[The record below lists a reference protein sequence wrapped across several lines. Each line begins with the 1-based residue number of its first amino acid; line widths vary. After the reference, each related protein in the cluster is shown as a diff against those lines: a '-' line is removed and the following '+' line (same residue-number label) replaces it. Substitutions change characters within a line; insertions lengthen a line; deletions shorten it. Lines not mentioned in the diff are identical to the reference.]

1 MCTRGRVLKRQLETT
16 NWEALVGVFKHGLR
30 TAATAV
36 MSTVCEPMIALGV
49 GKKDLLAI
57 AMGTGGVTKLY

>member
-16 NWEALVGVFKHGLR
+16 NWEALVGVFTGKHGLR

-36 MSTVCEPMIALGV
+36 MGTVCEPMIALGV
-49 GKKDLLAI
+49 GKK
-57 AMGTGGVTKLY
+57 TYSR

>member
-1 MCTRGRVLKRQLETT
+1 LETT

-49 GKKDLLAI
+49 GKK
-57 AMGTGGVTKLY
+57 TYSR